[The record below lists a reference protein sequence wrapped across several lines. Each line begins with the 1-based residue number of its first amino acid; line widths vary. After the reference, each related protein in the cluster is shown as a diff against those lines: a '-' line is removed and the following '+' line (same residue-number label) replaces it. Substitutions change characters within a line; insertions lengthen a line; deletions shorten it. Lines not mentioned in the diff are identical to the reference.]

1 MSQPRAH
8 YLRGWI
14 LVISAMCLRN
24 AVASTTTDTFTVS
37 AVITSGCALGTS
49 SASNTTDLG
58 TLSFGTQAALSDN
71 VDATSSAGAGSIVV
85 TCTPGTAVT
94 ISLDY
99 GVNGGSATKR
109 YLSNGSQLL
118 GYQLYQDAA
127 HSKVWGNG
135 SLAYSISAFPQTT
148 QTYPVYGRLF
158 SSSTVPAAGTYTDT
172 VTVTLAY

>member
-1 MSQPRAH
+1 M
-8 YLRGWI
+8 
-14 LVISAMCLRN
+14 LVAIRLGTAQ
-24 AVASTTTDTFTVS
+24 ASSTTDTFTVS

-49 SASNTTDLG
+49 TTSETTDLG
-58 TLSFGTQAALSDN
+58 TLSFGTMADLAN
-71 VDATSSAGAGSIVV
+71 HVDATSASGAGSIVV

-99 GVNGGSATKR
+99 GVNGGSDTER
-109 YLSNGSQLL
+109 YLSNGSELL

-127 HSKVWGNG
+127 HSTVWGSG
-135 SLAYSISAFPQTT
+135 TLAYSISAFPQTT

-172 VTVTLAY
+172 VTVTLVY